1 MELSS
6 GGAQLLAE
14 CARLQAAAH
23 WRLMGSRDVAEAEG
37 VFRQHITRRWSATV
51 WRSWSDSIRQR
62 VRVVNQRT
70 DVLLR
75 AQGRAPAGAAA
86 EIEMDAPGVPLR
98 AHERRA
104 RGAPGEG

>member
-1 MELSS
+1 M
-6 GGAQLLAE
+6 
-14 CARLQAAAH
+14 
-23 WRLMGSRDVAEAEG
+23 
-37 VFRQHITRRWSATV
+37 

-86 EIEMDAPGVPLR
+86 EIEMDAPG
-98 AHERRA
+98 EYGSA
-104 RGAPGEG
+104 RPR

>member
-1 MELSS
+1 
-6 GGAQLLAE
+6 
-14 CARLQAAAH
+14 
-23 WRLMGSRDVAEAEG
+23 MGSRDVAEAEG
-37 VFRQHITRRWSATV
+37 VFRQHITRRWSATM

-75 AQGRAPAGAAA
+75 AQGRPSQ
-86 EIEMDAPGVPLR
+86 LQR
-98 AHERRA
+98 T